1 MAVMGIEVQHAN
13 IHLVPLRTEGDI
25 DFRKK
30 KISLTPEQF
39 KEIATSIS
47 NAFNK
52 I

>member
-1 MAVMGIEVQHAN
+1 MAVLGMEVPHAH
-13 IHLVPLRTEGDI
+13 IHLVPLRTEGDL

-30 KISLTPEQF
+30 NFLDSEQF